1 MRLLLSV
8 AAAQGGFCRAELSR
22 FPDSRVRTPR
32 DEFAYGPARFQTT
45 EVFRMRKLIIAT
57 AALAFVSSAALA
69 QSTEKPMTTTG
80 QAAKGGDAM
89 SGGDDMKM
97 SKTKKKAA
105 KKTSGDGMS
114 K

>member
-1 MRLLLSV
+1 
-8 AAAQGGFCRAELSR
+8 
-22 FPDSRVRTPR
+22 
-32 DEFAYGPARFQTT
+32 
-45 EVFRMRKLIIAT
+45 
-57 AALAFVSSAALA
+57 
-69 QSTEKPMTTTG
+69 MTTTG